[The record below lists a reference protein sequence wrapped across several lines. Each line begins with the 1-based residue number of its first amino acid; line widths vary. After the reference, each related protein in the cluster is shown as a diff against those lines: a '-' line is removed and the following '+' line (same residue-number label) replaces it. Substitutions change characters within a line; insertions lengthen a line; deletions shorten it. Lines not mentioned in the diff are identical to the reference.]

1 MPFLSN
7 SWAPRRSLTHG
18 QSQKWLSGL
27 RASPVRTV
35 LLLGSGGREDT
46 IAWALSK
53 SDSVSRIG
61 VLPGNPAMKRHPKV
75 ECVLGSL
82 KDPNQ
87 VVQAAQAFN
96 ADLIIIGP
104 EQPIVDG
111 CSDALRS
118 AGFLVAAPSKAA
130 GQLEESKIFSKH
142 FMREFE
148 IPTADFAAYEGHS
161 AAQAVSYTHLT
172 LPTICSV

>member
-1 MPFLSN
+1 M
-7 SWAPRRSLTHG
+7 
-18 QSQKWLSGL
+18 
-27 RASPVRTV
+27 
-35 LLLGSGGREDT
+35 
-46 IAWALSK
+46 
-53 SDSVSRIG
+53 
-61 VLPGNPAMKRHPKV
+61 
-75 ECVLGSL
+75 
-82 KDPNQ
+82 
-87 VVQAAQAFN
+87 VQAAQAFN

-161 AAQAVSYTHLT
+161 AAQEGLKAWDFTDGIVVKSDALAGGKVVLCDTQEEASKVLFDFIRQTQRQRQNPAH
-172 LPTICSV
+172 PV